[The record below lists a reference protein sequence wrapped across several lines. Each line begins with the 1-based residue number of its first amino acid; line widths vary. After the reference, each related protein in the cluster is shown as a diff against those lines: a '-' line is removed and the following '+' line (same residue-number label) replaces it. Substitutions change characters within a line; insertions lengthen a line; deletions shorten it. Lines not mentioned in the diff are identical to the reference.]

1 MQSIRYLLT
10 IYNQG
15 GKMAKSSKRR
25 RGNPDFRHRVP
36 SPLPA
41 VAEIEAELYALLTPA
56 LLAPRQLERRDPQDP
71 ARRIRLRARILTLPV
86 MVALVVS
93 LVWRRLGSIA
103 EVHRVLV
110 QDGLLWV
117 SPLQV
122 SEQAI
127 AKRLDTLPASA
138 LAEVFT
144 EVSARLQTQPPP
156 QLPNLESWTEVRTR
170 FTRIAMVDGSTLEA
184 IRKKTQTLQ
193 AQAGLVLAGRMMV
206 MVEAFTHRP
215 QWQLYTTDAA
225 ANDKR
230 FAQEIL
236 AAVPE
241 RGLLIFDLGFFSF
254 LWFDEFTDR
263 HKFFVTRLR
272 QKTAYRTT
280 QLLSHSPYYR
290 DELLEVG
297 LYHSHPCRHP
307 LRLISVLWHGQ
318 WYRYLTNVL
327 DPQQLSARQVCDL
340 YRRRWRIEDAFLVTK
355 RVLDLAYLW
364 KASANGIQ
372 LQLYA
377 TLLFYLV
384 LLTVCQHV
392 AQRLNEPLER
402 ISVEM
407 VFRAFYHYSRALAR
421 GETLE
426 LVPYLV
432 HHAKLLGLVKRQRK
446 RHREIQD
453 TEQVVWGSS

>member
-1 MQSIRYLLT
+1 
-10 IYNQG
+10 
-15 GKMAKSSKRR
+15 MAKRR
-25 RGNPDFRHRVP
+25 PRQHHNPDFRHRVP
-36 SPLPA
+36 GPLPA

-56 LLAPRQLERRDPQDP
+56 LLAPRQLERSDPRNPQ
-71 ARRIRLRARILTLPV
+71 RRIRLRARILTLPV

-138 LAEVFT
+138 LATLFT
-144 EVSARLQTQPPP
+144 EVSARLQAQPPP
-156 QLPNLESWTEVRTR
+156 QLPGLEGWTEMRQQFRRV
-170 FTRIAMVDGSTLEA
+170 AMVDGSTLEA

-193 AQAGLVLAGRMMV
+193 AQPGLVLAGRMMV

-215 QWQLYTTDAA
+215 LWQLYTEDAA

-230 FAQEIL
+230 FAREIL
-236 AAVPE
+236 AAVPL
-241 RGLLIFDLGFFSF
+241 GGVLVFDLGFFSF
-254 LWFDEFTDR
+254 LWFDDFTDQQ
-263 HKFFVTRLR
+263 KFFVTRLR

-280 QLLSHSPYYR
+280 HVLSHTPYYR
-290 DELLEVG
+290 DELIEVG
-297 LYHSHPCRHP
+297 LHHSHPCRYS
-307 LRLISVLWHGQ
+307 LRLVSVFWRGQ

-327 DPQQLSARQVCDL
+327 DPASLSARHICDL

-364 KASANGIQ
+364 KASANGVQ

-377 TLLFYLV
+377 TFLFYLV
-384 LLTVCQHV
+384 LLNVCQQV
-392 AQRLNEPLER
+392 AESLNEPLER
-402 ISVEM
+402 ISMEM
-407 VFRAFYHYSRALAR
+407 VFRAFYHYSHALTR
-421 GETLE
+421 GETVE

-432 HHAKLLGLVKRQRK
+432 RHAKLLGLVKRQRK

-453 TEQVVWGSS
+453 TEQVVWGSP

>member
-1 MQSIRYLLT
+1 
-10 IYNQG
+10 
-15 GKMAKSSKRR
+15 MAKRR
-25 RGNPDFRHRVP
+25 TRQHHNPDFRHRVP
-36 SPLPA
+36 GPLPA
-41 VAEIEAELYALLTPA
+41 VAEIEAELTALLTPA
-56 LLAPRQLERRDPQDP
+56 LFAPRQLEQRDPRNP
-71 ARRIRLRARILTLPV
+71 ARLIRLRARILTLPV

-103 EVHRVLV
+103 EVQRVLV

-127 AKRLDTLPASA
+127 AKRLDTLPARA

-144 EVSARLQTQPPP
+144 EVSARLQAQPPP
-156 QLPNLESWTEVRTR
+156 QIPGLERWTEVCTR
-170 FTRIAMVDGSTLEA
+170 FSRIAMVDGSTLEA
-184 IRKKTQTLQ
+184 IRKKTQLLQ
-193 AQAGLVLAGRMMV
+193 AQPGLALAGRMMV

-215 QWQLYTTDAA
+215 LWQLYTEDAV

-230 FAQEIL
+230 FAGEIL

-241 RGLLIFDLGFFSF
+241 RGLLVFDLGFFSF
-254 LWFDEFTDR
+254 LWFDDFTDQ

-272 QKTAYRTT
+272 QKTAYRVTRVFP
-280 QLLSHSPYYR
+280 HGPYYR
-290 DELLEVG
+290 DEVMEVG
-297 LYHSHPCRHP
+297 LHHSHPCHHP
-307 LRLISVLWHGQ
+307 LRLVSVLWRGQ

-327 DPQQLSARQVCDL
+327 DPTQLSARDVCEL

-364 KASANGIQ
+364 KASANGVQ

-377 TLLFYLV
+377 TFLFYLV
-384 LLTVCQHV
+384 LLNVCQQV
-392 AQRLNEPLER
+392 AQSLNEPLER

-407 VFRAFYHYSRALAR
+407 VFRAFYHYSRALSR
-421 GETLE
+421 GETVD
-426 LVPYLV
+426 LVVYLV
-432 HHAKLLGLVKRQRK
+432 QHAKLLGLVKRQRK
-446 RHREIQD
+446 RHREIHE
-453 TEQVVWGSS
+453 TEQIVWDSP

>member
-1 MQSIRYLLT
+1 M
-10 IYNQG
+10 
-15 GKMAKSSKRR
+15 GKPNKRR
-25 RGNPDFRHRVP
+25 HGNPDFRHRVP
-36 SPLPA
+36 GPMPS
-41 VAEIEAELYALLTPA
+41 VAEIEAELTALLTPA
-56 LLAPRQLERRDPQDP
+56 LFAPRQLERRDPRNPD
-71 ARRIRLRARILTLPV
+71 RRIRLRERILTLPV

-103 EVHRVLV
+103 EVQRVVV

-138 LAEVFT
+138 LAAVLT
-144 EVSARLQTQPPP
+144 DVSARLQAQPSPH
-156 QLPNLESWTEVRTR
+156 LPGLERWTEVRTR
-170 FTRIAMVDGSTLEA
+170 FPRIAMVDGSTLEA
-184 IRKKTQTLQ
+184 LRKKTQPLQ
-193 AQAGLVLAGRMMV
+193 AQPGLVLAGRVMA

-215 QWQLYTTDAA
+215 LWQLSTEDAA

-230 FAQEIL
+230 VASEIL
-236 AAVPE
+236 AAVPLG
-241 RGLLIFDLGFFSF
+241 GLLIFDLGFFSF
-254 LWFDEFTDR
+254 LWFDDFTDQQ
-263 HKFFVTRLR
+263 KFFVSRLR
-272 QKTAYRTT
+272 QNTASRVTPV
-280 QLLSHSPYYR
+280 LSHTPYYR
-290 DELLEVG
+290 DELIEVG
-297 LYHSHPCRHP
+297 LHHSHPCRHP
-307 LRLISVLWHGQ
+307 LRLVSVLWRGQ

-327 DPQQLSARQVCDL
+327 EPPQLCARHICDL

-364 KASANGIQ
+364 KAAAHGVQ

-377 TLLFYLV
+377 TFLFSLV
-384 LLTVCQHV
+384 LLNVCQQV
-392 AQRLNEPLER
+392 AQSLNEPLER

-407 VFRAFYHYSRALAR
+407 VFRAFYHYSRALTR
-421 GETLE
+421 GETAD
-426 LVPYLV
+426 LVSYLV

-446 RHREIQD
+446 RHHEIHD

>member
-1 MQSIRYLLT
+1 
-10 IYNQG
+10 
-15 GKMAKSSKRR
+15 MAKRR
-25 RGNPDFRHRVP
+25 PRQHHNPDFRHRVP
-36 SPLPA
+36 GPMPA

-56 LLAPRQLERRDPQDP
+56 LLAPRQLERSDPRNPQ
-71 ARRIRLRARILTLPV
+71 RRIRLRARILTLPV
-86 MVALVVS
+86 MVALGVR

-117 SPLQV
+117 SPLQG

-138 LAEVFT
+138 LATLFT
-144 EVSARLQTQPPP
+144 EVSARLQAQPPP
-156 QLPNLESWTEVRTR
+156 QLPGLEGWTEMRKQ
-170 FTRIAMVDGSTLEA
+170 FTRVAMVEGSTLEA

-193 AQAGLVLAGRMMV
+193 AQPGLVLAGRMMV

-215 QWQLYTTDAA
+215 LWQLYTEEAA

-230 FAQEIL
+230 FAPEIL
-236 AAVPE
+236 TALPE
-241 RGLLIFDLGFFSF
+241 GGLLIFDLGFFSF
-254 LWFDEFTDR
+254 LWFDDFTEQ
-263 HKFFVTRLR
+263 HKYFVTRLR
-272 QKTAYRTT
+272 QNTAYRTT
-280 QLLSHSPYYR
+280 HVLSHGPYYR
-290 DELLEVG
+290 DELIEVG
-297 LYHSHPCRHP
+297 LYRSNPCRHP
-307 LRLISVLWHGQ
+307 LRLVSVFWHGQ

-327 DPQQLSARQVCDL
+327 DPAQLSARQVCEL

-384 LLTVCQHV
+384 LLHVCQQV
-392 AQRLNEPLER
+392 AQSLNEPLEQ

-407 VFRAFYHYSRALAR
+407 VFRAFYHYSRALTR

-432 HHAKLLGLVKRQRK
+432 HHAKLLGLVKRRRQ
-446 RHREIQD
+446 RHREIQQI
-453 TEQVVWGSS
+453 EHIVGGCP

>member
-1 MQSIRYLLT
+1 
-10 IYNQG
+10 
-15 GKMAKSSKRR
+15 MAKPTKRR
-25 RGNPDFRHRVP
+25 HRNPDFRHRVP
-36 SPLPA
+36 GPLPV
-41 VAEIEAELYALLTPA
+41 VAEIEAELTALLTPA
-56 LLAPRQLERRDPQDP
+56 LFAPRQLERRDPRNP
-71 ARRIRLRARILTLPV
+71 ARLIRLRARILTLPV

-103 EVHRVLV
+103 EVQRVVV

-127 AKRLDTLPASA
+127 AKRLDTLPARA
-138 LAEVFT
+138 LAAVFT

-156 QLPNLESWTEVRTR
+156 QLPGLERWTEVRTR
-170 FTRIAMVDGSTLEA
+170 FSRIAMVDGSTLEA
-184 IRKKTQTLQ
+184 LRKKTQLLH
-193 AQAGLVLAGRMMV
+193 AQSGLVLAGRMMV

-215 QWQLYTTDAA
+215 LWQLFTEDAA

-230 FAQEIL
+230 FATEIL

-241 RGLLIFDLGFFSF
+241 RGLLVFDLGFFSF
-254 LWFDEFTDR
+254 LWFDDFTDQQ
-263 HKFFVTRLR
+263 KYFVTRMR

-280 QLLSHSPYYR
+280 HVLSASPYYR

-297 LYHSHPCRHP
+297 LHHSHPCRYP
-307 LRLISVLWHGQ
+307 LRLVSVLWRGQ

-327 DPQQLSARQVCDL
+327 DPSQLSARPICEL

-364 KASANGIQ
+364 KASANGVQ

-377 TLLFYLV
+377 TFLFYLV
-384 LLTVCQHV
+384 LLNVCQQV
-392 AQRLNEPLER
+392 AQSLNEPLER

-407 VFRAFYHYSRALAR
+407 VFRAFYHYSRALTR
-421 GETLE
+421 GETTD

-446 RHREIQD
+446 RHREIHD
-453 TEQVVWGSS
+453 TELVVWGSS